1 MDKKYTHLNL
11 VERDVITTMLS
22 EKKSLG
28 EIAKALGRSKSTI
41 SRELKRN
48 SSPHYK
54 LYLSHRAHGRAVDRR
69 EKAARRPRLKNDRI
83 DSYVRAKLKEG
94 WSPEQIAG
102 KIDIDHP
109 NLSISHEAIYQ
120 YIYHPDTDGRLDLI
134 GCLRRNHR
142 KRKAKG
148 AGRKERK
155 TKIPGRIPID
165 MRPGS
170 VEKRLHF
177 GHWEGDRLVSRKSRA
192 TLNSLVE
199 RKSRLLYLTKL
210 EGKTAEATCKAIIK
224 RLKNLPEKA
233 RETLTLDNGTE
244 NTMHREVTAAIGI
257 KCFFAHP
264 YASWGRGTNEN
275 TNGLVRW
282 YLPKG
287 TDFSTITDQQIAR
300 IESLINNRPRKCLG
314 FKTPLEVAASFVA
327 LRG

>member
-28 EIAKALGRSKSTI
+28 EIAKVLGRSKSTI

-69 EKAARRPRLKNDRI
+69 KKAARRPRLKNDRI

-102 KIDIDHP
+102 EIGID
-109 NLSISHEAIYQ
+109 
-120 YIYHPDTDGRLDLI
+120 HPDTDGRLDLI

-177 GHWEGDRLVSRKSRA
+177 GHWEGDSLVSRKSRA

-233 RETLTLDNGTE
+233 KPSLWTMVRKTLCT
-244 NTMHREVTAAIGI
+244 V
-257 KCFFAHP
+257 K
-264 YASWGRGTNEN
+264 
-275 TNGLVRW
+275 
-282 YLPKG
+282 LP
-287 TDFSTITDQQIAR
+287 
-300 IESLINNRPRKCLG
+300 
-314 FKTPLEVAASFVA
+314 PLSA
-327 LRG
+327 

>member
-69 EKAARRPRLKNDRI
+69 KKAARRPRLKNDRI

-102 KIDIDHP
+102 KIGID
-109 NLSISHEAIYQ
+109 
-120 YIYHPDTDGRLDLI
+120 HPDTDGRLDLI

-177 GHWEGDRLVSRKSRA
+177 GHWEGDSLVSRKSRA

-233 RETLTLDNGTE
+233 KPSLWTMVRKTLCT
-244 NTMHREVTAAIGI
+244 V
-257 KCFFAHP
+257 K
-264 YASWGRGTNEN
+264 
-275 TNGLVRW
+275 
-282 YLPKG
+282 LP
-287 TDFSTITDQQIAR
+287 
-300 IESLINNRPRKCLG
+300 
-314 FKTPLEVAASFVA
+314 PLSA
-327 LRG
+327 

>member
-28 EIAKALGRSKSTI
+28 EIAKVLGRSKSTI

-69 EKAARRPRLKNDRI
+69 KKAARRPRLKNDRI

-233 RETLTLDNGTE
+233 KPSLWTMVRKTLCT
-244 NTMHREVTAAIGI
+244 V
-257 KCFFAHP
+257 K
-264 YASWGRGTNEN
+264 
-275 TNGLVRW
+275 
-282 YLPKG
+282 LP
-287 TDFSTITDQQIAR
+287 
-300 IESLINNRPRKCLG
+300 
-314 FKTPLEVAASFVA
+314 PLSA
-327 LRG
+327 